1 MAEGN
6 GLRYDRTLEIP
17 EIGLRRVQTFVVQ
30 EARRNERY
38 RLVVMRIGESVVGQ
52 DSKAEQ

>member
-1 MAEGN
+1 MSESN

-17 EIGLRRVQTFVVQ
+17 EIRLRRVQTFVVQ
-30 EARRNERY
+30 EAWRNERY

>member
-1 MAEGN
+1 MSESN
-6 GLRYDRTLEIP
+6 GLRYDHTLEIP

-30 EARRNERY
+30 EAWRNERY
-38 RLVVMRIGESVVGQ
+38 RLAVMRIGESVVGR